1 MKRRISNAL
10 GIATTFVALSGLAM
24 AQDQSTGIKLTAGNT
39 ELVNSLDTKSAT
51 QGQAVTVKLTDSI
64 KTPDGVELP
73 RGTEL
78 LGRVDE
84 VKASGDKSPST
95 LVLTFNQARL
105 KNDKTVAV
113 KATLINVA
121 SADGVNELPGPVG
134 PDDTFDEA
142 PGAIKNVALHSAV
155 KDNTSGTLTDAHKNI
170 KLAEGTQFLV
180 AVGVEPSQQ
189 SAAAE

>member
-1 MKRRISNAL
+1 MKRLISNAL
-10 GIATTFVALSGLAM
+10 GFATTFIALSGLAM
-24 AQDQSTGIKLTAGNT
+24 AQNQSTGMKLMAGNT
-39 ELVNSLDTKSAT
+39 ELVSSLDTKFAT

-64 KTPDGVELP
+64 KTPEGVELP

-78 LGRVDE
+78 LGRVDG
-84 VKASGDKSPST
+84 VKASDDKSPST

-113 KATLINVA
+113 KATLVNVA
-121 SADGVNELPGPVG
+121 SADGVNEMPGPVG

-142 PGAIKNVALHSAV
+142 PGAIRNVALHSAV

-170 KLAEGTQFLV
+170 RLAEGTQFLV